1 MVKRIS
7 GIMMALGVAMVLAVA
22 PARASQTDSEPA
34 LTSVGNSESPEINVT
49 VSGSTLRVTGA
60 AKLVLKVY
68 YVTGTRAASYAI
80 ETDDQSISTGLN
92 KGIYFV
98 KVGKFVRKLTIS

>member
-1 MVKRIS
+1 
-7 GIMMALGVAMVLAVA
+7 MAMFLSVA
-22 PARASQTDSEPA
+22 PVRASQTDAEPVQ
-34 LTSVGNSESPEINVT
+34 TSVANNETPEINVT

-68 YVTGTRAASYAI
+68 YVTGTRAASYNI